1 MRIYIKLFL
10 IFLSSID
17 VKGQNNMPLPSK
29 AQLAWHEMEFY
40 LFMHFGPNTF
50 TDKEWGH
57 GDESEDIF
65 NPTQLD
71 CRQWARTAKA
81 AGAKGIIITAKHHDG
96 FCLWPSKYSTHTVRE
111 SKWKNGKGDVLRE
124 LSQACKEYGL
134 KFGVYIS
141 PWDRNH
147 PMYGTPQY
155 NDVFVNMM
163 KEIFT
168 SYGPIWELWWDGANG
183 EGPNGKKQVY
193 DWDRFKKTV
202 KTISPNTLVFS
213 DVGPHIRWVGNENG
227 IAGKTNWNYLD
238 TVGFTPGADAPK
250 TDTLNSGN
258 AFGKAWIPAECD
270 VSIRPGWF
278 YHKEE
283 DNKVKTPE
291 QLFDLFLKSVGRGA
305 NLLLNVPPDR
315 RGLIHENDS
324 AALIGFKKLRDEYFK
339 NNLLRNSMPKYVL
352 HYAVAIARNVVDN
365 NINTFQA
372 LRVYNEN
379 STGNDWLVF
388 EFKKETLIN
397 AIYLSEPI
405 QNGQTI
411 SAFEINLKNG
421 DKVINQIKGTT
432 IGRKRIITFPRIGVT
447 SFSVSIK
454 AANGTPLI
462 SEVAT
467 YLIDEKLIEK

>member
-1 MRIYIKLFL
+1 MIRIALKLFL
-10 IFLSSID
+10 IFLISIN
-17 VKGQNNMPLPSK
+17 VKGQNSRPLPSK

-40 LFMHFGPNTF
+40 FFVHFGPNTF

-57 GDESEDIF
+57 GDEPEDIF

-111 SKWKNGKGDVLRE
+111 SKWKNGKGDVLKE
-124 LSQACKEYGL
+124 LSKACKEYGL

-147 PMYGTPQY
+147 PKYGTPQY

-183 EGPNGKKQVY
+183 EGPNGKRQVY

-202 KTISPNTLVFS
+202 KTLSPNTVVFS

-238 TVGFTPGADAPK
+238 TVGFTPGAGAPS
-250 TDTLNSGN
+250 TDILNSGN
-258 AFGKAWIPAECD
+258 MLSKAWIPAECD

-278 YHKEE
+278 WHGNEN
-283 DNKVKTPE
+283 DKVKTPE

-315 RGLIHENDS
+315 RGKIHANDS
-324 AALIGFKKLRDEYFK
+324 VSLIEFKKLLDK
-339 NNLLRNSMPKYVL
+339 NVGKTLMNEKGVTVL
-352 HYAVAIARNVVDN
+352 FDKWDSIVVSANKETVEIKD
-365 NINTFQA
+365 
-372 LRVYNEN
+372 YKEN
-379 STGNDWLVF
+379 SCKYGFDEPRFINMVVIREDLKYGQRVKSF
-388 EFKKETLIN
+388 AVQLIDEDKKN
-397 AIYLSEPI
+397 YYI
-405 QNGQTI
+405 Q
-411 SAFEINLKNG
+411 A
-421 DKVINQIKGTT
+421 TT
-432 IGRKRIITFPRIGVT
+432 VGHQRALTFPRVKVAFMEIRFLDSFGNPMINGVDA
-447 SFSVSIK
+447 F
-454 AANGTPLI
+454 
-462 SEVAT
+462 
-467 YLIDEKLIEK
+467 LIDEKLVEK